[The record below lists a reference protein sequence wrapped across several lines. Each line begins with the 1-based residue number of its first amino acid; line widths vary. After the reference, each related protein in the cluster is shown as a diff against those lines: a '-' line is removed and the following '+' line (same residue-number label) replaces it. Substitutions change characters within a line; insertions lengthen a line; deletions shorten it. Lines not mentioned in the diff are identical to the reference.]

1 MSPPAAN
8 LAERDAL
15 LATKLHVPRP
25 RPGFVL
31 RPRLLERLQEGMGQQ
46 VVLVCTPAGFG
57 KTSLLA
63 DWARRD
69 RRPVAW
75 LSLDEGDNDP
85 ARFWRHVV
93 AALEGVRPGVA
104 ERVTP
109 LPGPPV
115 PSSFE
120 GLVTA
125 VINRLADQPD
135 EGVLVL
141 DDYHLVE
148 APPGHGAL
156 GFLGGHHPHEV
167 WRVLDDSPLVEA
179 PPVHG
184 SLGFL
189 VEHLPLQV
197 RLVVASRADPPLPLA
212 RLRGP
217 GPPAEV
223 AGGG

>member
-1 MSPPAAN
+1 MAKPPTMSPPTAN

-31 RPRLLERLQEGMGQQ
+31 RPRLLERLQEGMEQQ

-75 LSLDEGDNDP
+75 LSLDEADNDP
-85 ARFWRHVV
+85 ARFWRHLV

-109 LPGPPV
+109 LLGPPV

-120 GLVTA
+120 GLVAA
-125 VINRLADQPD
+125 VITSWPPSPTCPPSPTAAPTRGSPPD
-135 EGVLVL
+135 R
-141 DDYHLVE
+141 
-148 APPGHGAL
+148 PG
-156 GFLGGHHPHEV
+156 
-167 WRVLDDSPLVEA
+167 R
-179 PPVHG
+179 
-184 SLGFL
+184 
-189 VEHLPLQV
+189 
-197 RLVVASRADPPLPLA
+197 R
-212 RLRGP
+212 
-217 GPPAEV
+217 
-223 AGGG
+223 AGGSTSRRPPSGTTPTPTARPSGTSPGGWPACSSSTTTRRRPSGCPAATAWTTSR